1 MRLLL
6 PTTVLTL
13 ACSCTLAAGPAPAKF
28 PGLFGANGVS
38 APGSPY
44 SYKAL
49 SPRTDDDRLTVV
61 AQIDSRRD
69 RISRWWYLRGAYQV
83 PALTYNG
90 SASGI
95 SADGGTLVLSRFS
108 WIYPPRSAGLAI
120 LDTRL
125 YLRHPRGPGEHRP
138 RHAITRVSLPDS
150 YTFHAI
156 SPDGSTVYL
165 SEHLASF
172 VSGPARIRA
181 LDASS
186 GKLLPKRAVGPSPGE
201 RRARGVPIARATSR
215 DGRWAYTLYTG
226 YKPRPGRLSLTRRA
240 FVHSLDTVTGHAH
253 RVELSQLQGHVNPF
267 NLALQ
272 LEPRDDRLTV
282 LSAPPTHP
290 ASRPLLAVDTKRF
303 EVVARRTAEA
313 GLSGGPPWLPIGLA
327 SGALA
332 FAVAWKTRK

>member
-1 MRLLL
+1 MRNGQCHTGLLRATAL
-6 PTTVLTL
+6 AF
-13 ACSCTLAAGPAPAKF
+13 ACSCAVAVSAAPAKF
-28 PGLFGANGVS
+28 PGMFGANGVS

-44 SYKAL
+44 RYEAL

-90 SASGI
+90 SSSGI

-108 WIYPPRSAGLAI
+108 WIYPPRSSGFAI
-120 LDTRL
+120 LDTDL
-125 YLRHPRGPGEHRP
+125 NLRHPVRAGEHRP
-138 RHAITRVSLPDS
+138 PHAIRRVNFPGSF
-150 YTFHAI
+150 TFHAI

-181 LDASS
+181 LDAGS
-186 GKLLPKRAVGPSPGE
+186 GALLPPAAVGPSARE
-201 RRARGVPIARATSR
+201 RRARGVPIARATSG

-240 FVHSLDTVTGHAH
+240 FAHALDTVTGRAH
-253 RVELSQLQGHVNPF
+253 RVELPQLQGHVNPF
-267 NLALQ
+267 NLALR
-272 LEPRDDRLTV
+272 LRPRDHELTV
-282 LSAPPTHP
+282 LSAPPPHP
-290 ASRPLLAVDTKRF
+290 ASEPLLAVDTRRF
-303 EVVARRTAEA
+303 EVIAPGTAE
-313 GLSGGPPWLPIGLA
+313 IRLA
-327 SGALA
+327 APTFLG
-332 FAVAWKTRK
+332 WGW

>member
-1 MRLLL
+1 MRKEPWHTRLLR
-6 PTTVLTL
+6 TTVLAF
-13 ACSCTLAAGPAPAKF
+13 ACSCAVAVPAAPAKF

-44 SYKAL
+44 RYKAL
-49 SPRTDDDRLTVV
+49 SPRTDDDRLTVIV
-61 AQIDSRRD
+61 QIDSRRD

-83 PALTYNG
+83 PVLTYNG
-90 SASGI
+90 SSSGI

-108 WIYPPRSAGLAI
+108 WIYPPRSSGFAI
-120 LDTRL
+120 LDTDL
-125 YLRHPRGPGEHRP
+125 YLRHPAEPGERRP
-138 RHAITRVSLPDS
+138 PHAITRVSFPDS

-156 SPDGSTVYL
+156 SPDGSTIYL
-165 SEHLASF
+165 SEHLARF
-172 VSGPARIRA
+172 VSGPVRIRA

-186 GKLLPKRAVGPSPGE
+186 GELLPPAAVGPSTRE

-240 FVHSLDTVTGHAH
+240 LVHALDTVTGRAH
-253 RVELSQLQGHVNPF
+253 RVELPQLQGHVNPF

-272 LEPRDDRLTV
+272 LGARDHRLTV
-282 LSAPPTHP
+282 LSAPPTYP

-303 EVVARRTAEA
+303 EVVAPGTAEVRLWA
-313 GLSGGPPWLPIGLA
+313 P
-327 SGALA
+327 A
-332 FAVAWKTRK
+332 FLWWWW